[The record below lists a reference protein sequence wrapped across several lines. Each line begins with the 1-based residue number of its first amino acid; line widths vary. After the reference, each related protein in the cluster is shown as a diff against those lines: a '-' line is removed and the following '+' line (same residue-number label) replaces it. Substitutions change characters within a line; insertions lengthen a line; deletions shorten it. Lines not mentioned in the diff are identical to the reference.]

1 MEVRDIEARNTGVMD
16 IEIMDIVARD
26 IEVTVKGITDI
37 TTDLATGETIVTIHL
52 IIRQE
57 KSMQLFSLLR

>member
-26 IEVTVKGITDI
+26 IEVTVKSITDI